1 MLLQS
6 LLLLSGLL
14 PSLACS
20 TVPAAPTS
28 DPHARFDAGDPIE
41 FRFPPTDSDVVSSET
56 TRGRATALLF
66 ITTYDMASQVVVKR
80 LGEVLV
86 RFTPRANAAAVVLE
100 PPAHAELLPAYKE
113 ALGLPY
119 PVVMADFV
127 TQQRQGPFGDIENV
141 PTLVVLDRSGREVW
155 RHQGPCE
162 ARDIEAAL
170 ERASRR

>member
-1 MLLQS
+1 MLRS
-6 LLLLSGLL
+6 LLLTSLFL

-20 TVPAAPTS
+20 AAPAAPVATPLAQV
-28 DPHARFDAGDPIE
+28 DTDDPIE
-41 FRFPPTDSDVVSSET
+41 FRFPPVGNDLVSSET
-56 TRGRATALLF
+56 TRGRATALVF
-66 ITTYDMASQVVVKR
+66 ITTYDMVSQLVVKR

-100 PPAHAELLPAYKE
+100 PPAHAELLPAYQE

-119 PVVMADFV
+119 PVVMADFA

-141 PTLVVLDRSGREVW
+141 PTIVVLDRNGRQVW
-155 RHQGPCE
+155 RHQGPLE